1 MSFSPRFSMKIST
14 NAGGDDDLKKGNFII
29 GVDEETD
36 FGPTDVTGF
45 WAVDEPTGTEFA
57 LYVSTNNI
65 PTAQKFA
72 DETALI
78 AHFEATDP
86 SITTLDDVLAAVAAD
101 DTLCLVSAEP
111 YDTSNDLDVSERA
124 IAQTESA
131 NPQALG
137 KLIRLRNK
145 LSNTKKQNCFDWV
158 AMTSYNGVEYGVIY
172 SGTIIKEVESDGTI
186 NTLVSSTSTPTVGT
200 INVVAGRIY
209 TSNKPVHYLAQG
221 DNHIMVPLSYKGRRL
236 GTYGNRGF
244 TATVRIFCL
253 YNNTSIQVWRDKLK
267 RDGTLLSTESGNR
280 GDIITISLDSSNSS
294 KPVFFLSN
302 KKIVGSIQ
310 HGSSDRFILPVLST
324 DYIYSRYPTY
334 EFNAAGVDPSLN
346 SSYVV
351 KDDKPT
357 FTIGIADG
365 SGSEAEAGIPL
376 EFLTNTY
383 GFGGR
388 LRSYFIVSPYTN
400 TITISYWNGS
410 SWTQYAS
417 HTTNG
422 TLTNP
427 ATDSEGLQT
436 GGGAYLVDS
445 TNRVWKFEGTNPF
458 QLTIN
463 DGSSDEESML
473 GWDSEE
479 EILSIA
485 Y

>member
-1 MSFSPRFSMKIST
+1 MSFSPRFSMKVST
-14 NAGGDDDLKKGNFII
+14 SAGGDDDLKKGNFII
-29 GVDEETD
+29 GVDGETD

-72 DETALI
+72 DEAALI
-78 AHFEATDP
+78 AHFEAINP

-111 YDTSNDLDVSERA
+111 YDTSNDLDVSEKA
-124 IAQTESA
+124 VAQTESA

-145 LSNTKKQNCFDWV
+145 LSNTQKQNCFDWV
-158 AMTSYNGVEYGVIY
+158 AMTSYNGVEYGAIY
-172 SGTIIKEVESDGTI
+172 SGTVIKEVESNGTI
-186 NTLVSSTSTPTVGT
+186 NTLVTSTSTPTVGT

-236 GTYGNRGF
+236 GTYGSRGF
-244 TATVRIFCL
+244 TATARIFCL
-253 YNNTSIQVWRDKLK
+253 YNNTSIEVWRD
-267 RDGTLLSTESGNR
+267 RIRGSGTLLSTHSGNR
-280 GDIITISLDSSNSS
+280 GDIITISLDSSNTN
-294 KPVFFLSN
+294 KPIFFKAN
-302 KKIVGSIQ
+302 RKIVGSIQ
-310 HGSSDRFILPVLST
+310 HGSSDKFILPVLSR

-334 EFNAAGVDPSLN
+334 EYTTAGVDPSLN

-351 KDDKPT
+351 KDNLPT

-365 SGSEAEAGIPL
+365 AGSEAEAGIPL
-376 EFLTNTY
+376 EFLTDTY

-400 TITISYWNGS
+400 TITVSYWNGS

-427 ATDSEGLQT
+427 SVHAEGNQNGSTDLI
-436 GGGAYLVDS
+436 DS
-445 TNRVWKFEGTNPF
+445 TNRVWKFEGTNLF
-458 QLTIN
+458 QLTVN
-463 DGSSDEESML
+463 DGSADEESML
-473 GWDSEE
+473 GWNSEE